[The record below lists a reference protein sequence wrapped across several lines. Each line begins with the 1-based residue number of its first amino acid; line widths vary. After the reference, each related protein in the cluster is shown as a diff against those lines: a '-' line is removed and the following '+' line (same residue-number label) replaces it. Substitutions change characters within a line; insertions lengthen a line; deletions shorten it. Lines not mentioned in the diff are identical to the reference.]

1 MALCSANLSTG
12 DEQRYK
18 ENSDNLLLKAKD
30 QDDELRNEV
39 KSLIRSCKERF
50 FVMTQAFKYVIQN
63 GIAEESSY
71 PYVGA
76 VGQCSTGN
84 IGTPAVTIT
93 SYVTVAS
100 DNLAAL
106 ISAVSLQSVS
116 VAFDATIWQSYKTG
130 TITSSSNCRIGL
142 NHGVLFVNNAY
153 WIVKNS
159 WGTSWGQQ
167 GLFILDKQLI
177 KVHVESKCFFHIQ
190 LSR

>member
-1 MALCSANLSTG
+1 
-12 DEQRYK
+12 
-18 ENSDNLLLKAKD
+18 
-30 QDDELRNEV
+30 
-39 KSLIRSCKERF
+39 
-50 FVMTQAFKYVIQN
+50 MTQAFKYVIQN

-142 NHGVLFVNNAY
+142 NHGVLFVNDAY